1 MESNMNTLIA
11 EGKSIIDEVNAINYE
26 DIVDAAND
34 WLSRVEQAV
43 TPTIMDKI
51 FKIAARTLKPKFNTN
66 NPFVVLPVTIELD
79 EKVEFFQKKLAEI
92 IEILENLKQ

>member
-1 MESNMNTLIA
+1 MELLIA

-26 DIVDAAND
+26 DTVDAAND

-43 TPTIMDKI
+43 DPAIMDKI
-51 FKIAARTLKPKFNTN
+51 YRIAARTLKPKFITN

-79 EKVEFFQKKLAEI
+79 EKVEFFQKKLVEI
-92 IEILENLKQ
+92 VEILESLVK